1 MRELTWVHKASDDGV
16 LDAVV
21 IELVVG
27 PEGRQSSGP
36 DGVGKE
42 DLRGGVYPALGVP
55 QLAPVGGDVQQQA
68 WAVESI
74 WRTFILNQ

>member
-1 MRELTWVHKASDDGV
+1 M
-16 LDAVV
+16 

-27 PEGRQSSGP
+27 PEGRQGAGP
-36 DGVGKE
+36 DGVGEE

-68 WAVESI
+68 
-74 WRTFILNQ
+74 